1 MQRPTWVFWTLGAAV
16 LMASLSVLTVAIQA
30 WLVAAGAAGLA
41 AAAFS
46 VYRRLVRLHLGRG
59 QAVVRAETEARL
71 EAREVRDVPR
81 GEEIRGSQDGVQIT
95 VFTGLGSEAG
105 LLPWFTLRAERSGE
119 LADGAPLSE
128 AEAAV
133 VLPWLRRL
141 PVLEV
146 DGRRV
151 RMQFSSWPER
161 REQVEVL
168 LRCLVSVT
176 RELDEAAAHRP
187 AARPG

>member
-1 MQRPTWVFWTLGAAV
+1 MRRPTWVFWTLGAAV

-30 WLVAAGAAGLA
+30 WVVAAGAAGLA
-41 AAAFS
+41 VVAFS
-46 VYRRLVRLHLGRG
+46 VYRRLVKRHLGRG
-59 QAVVRAETEARL
+59 QAVVRAETEGSL
-71 EAREVRDVPR
+71 EGREIASVVR
-81 GEEIRGSQDGVQIT
+81 GEEIRGRQDGVDIT

-105 LLPWFTLRAERSGE
+105 VLPWFTLRAERAGE
-119 LADGAPLSE
+119 GAAGAPLSE

-151 RMQFSSWPER
+151 LMQFSSWPAS

-176 RELDEAAAHRP
+176 RELDEAAARRP